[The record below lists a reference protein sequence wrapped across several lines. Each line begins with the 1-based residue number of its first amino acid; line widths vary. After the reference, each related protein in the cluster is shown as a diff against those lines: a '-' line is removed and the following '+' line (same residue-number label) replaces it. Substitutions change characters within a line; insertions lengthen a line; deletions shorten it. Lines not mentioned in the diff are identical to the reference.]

1 MILNIIFFS
10 LGILFWHLFILLASV
25 NGKVLNLGYDEM
37 IFVFSDKGTW
47 DEECFAIPLTK
58 EEYSEIMNGL
68 EPHQVI
74 GWDDERWPN
83 GVIV

>member
-1 MILNIIFFS
+1 
-10 LGILFWHLFILLASV
+10 
-25 NGKVLNLGYDEM
+25 M